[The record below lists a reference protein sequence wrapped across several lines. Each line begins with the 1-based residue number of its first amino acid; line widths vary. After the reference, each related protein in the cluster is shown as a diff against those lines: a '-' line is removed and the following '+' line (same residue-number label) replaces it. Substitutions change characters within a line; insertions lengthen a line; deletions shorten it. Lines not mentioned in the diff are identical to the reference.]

1 MKLAKIA
8 PWAAAALSL
17 VIVASALAPQR
28 PVKGFDIEAFGRLP
42 VLEGGRVKPID
53 TVGRNA
59 LLMIRSQQSF
69 RAPVPGGDA
78 DRKEAISASRWLLDA
93 MFRPDV
99 ADAQPAFVIND
110 PDVLSMLGVPQSSN
124 RYYSFQTIVP
134 HMDEIQKQA
143 MAAQGIDNSQRNNFQ
158 RAVMNLAERAWLYSK
173 LKSTVQLQGAP
184 LAAELQAAAT
194 PGARQDQQNLDQ
206 MAQFRPLPPVAG
218 ASAEAWRTVGRGLMG
233 VAAGQRDPVLEGWAR
248 LGQAW
253 TSQDAA
259 TFDAGVNDLARLEA
273 AAAPAAVRQGRW
285 EIVFNRAQPFTLG
298 IVLYILAL
306 LTLFVSWL
314 WRPEILRPASFGFLA
329 SGVLVHT
336 AGLVA
341 RIVLQ
346 GRPPVTNLY
355 SSAIF
360 VGWVAVMLGV
370 VLERVYR
377 RGFGTLVAGA
387 VGVGTLII
395 AQNLTGEGDTMEMMR
410 AVLDSNFWLA
420 THVITITIGYGATF
434 LAGAIAILWT
444 GSATSGPRS
453 ARTTARSWSR

>member
-78 DRKEAISASRWLLDA
+78 DRKEAIPASRWLLDA

-134 HMDEIQKQA
+134 HLDEIQKQA
-143 MAAQGIDNSQRNNFQ
+143 MAAQGIDDSQRTSFQ

-173 LKSTVQLQGAP
+173 LKNTVQLQGAP

-218 ASAEAWRTVGRGLMG
+218 ASAEAWRTVGRGAHGRGRRPARSRAGGLG
-233 VAAGQRDPVLEGWAR
+233 APRPGLDLPGRRHLRRRRERPGPAGGGCGAGRGAAGPVGDR
-248 LGQAW
+248 LQP
-253 TSQDAA
+253 
-259 TFDAGVNDLARLEA
+259 R
-273 AAAPAAVRQGRW
+273 AAVLRS
-285 EIVFNRAQPFTLG
+285 ASS
-298 IVLYILAL
+298 LYVLAL

-314 WRPEILRPASFGFLA
+314 WR
-329 SGVLVHT
+329 
-336 AGLVA
+336 AGDPP
-341 RIVLQ
+341 
-346 GRPPVTNLY
+346 GRPSFALP
-355 SSAIF
+355 
-360 VGWVAVMLGV
+360 GV
-370 VLERVYR
+370 
-377 RGFGTLVAGA
+377 RGAGA
-387 VGVGTLII
+387 HRGAGRPHR
-395 AQNLTGEGDTMEMMR
+395 AAGPAAGDQPLLLGHLR
-410 AVLDSNFWLA
+410 GL
-420 THVITITIGYGATF
+420 GA
-434 LAGAIAILWT
+434 
-444 GSATSGPRS
+444 R
-453 ARTTARSWSR
+453 